1 MTAIIFGI
9 GGQDGFY
16 LKQILTRQGIEV
28 IGISR
33 SVGDWI
39 TGDIGNFDF
48 VSNIIRE
55 SQPQYVF
62 HFAANSTVRHDVL
75 FENHHSI
82 STGSLNVL
90 ESCFKFSKHTKVF
103 LSGSAVQFE
112 NSGSAINELTP
123 FLASSPY
130 AVDRISSVYAARYY
144 RTLGLGVYVGYFFNH
159 DSPLRTDR
167 HVNQKIVSAVKRIKS
182 GISEKLEIGDLSVR
196 KEFNYA
202 GDMMEAIWILVNQQL
217 EFEAVIGSGNDYCI
231 EDWVK
236 ACFSKVSL
244 NWNDFVV
251 VNPNFKSEYKVLVSD
266 PSIIMSLGWKPKTN
280 FQQLVD
286 LMMSN

>member
-1 MTAIIFGI
+1 MKAIIFGI

-28 IGISR
+28 LGISR

-82 STGSLNVL
+82 STGTLNVL

-103 LSGSAVQFE
+103 LLFMIPLHQCCEQIQSHCSMRSHEQT
-112 NSGSAINELTP
+112 I
-123 FLASSPY
+123 
-130 AVDRISSVYAARYY
+130 
-144 RTLGLGVYVGYFFNH
+144 GYN
-159 DSPLRTDR
+159 
-167 HVNQKIVSAVKRIKS
+167 
-182 GISEKLEIGDLSVR
+182 
-196 KEFNYA
+196 
-202 GDMMEAIWILVNQQL
+202 
-217 EFEAVIGSGNDYCI
+217 
-231 EDWVK
+231 
-236 ACFSKVSL
+236 
-244 NWNDFVV
+244 
-251 VNPNFKSEYKVLVSD
+251 
-266 PSIIMSLGWKPKTN
+266 
-280 FQQLVD
+280 
-286 LMMSN
+286 